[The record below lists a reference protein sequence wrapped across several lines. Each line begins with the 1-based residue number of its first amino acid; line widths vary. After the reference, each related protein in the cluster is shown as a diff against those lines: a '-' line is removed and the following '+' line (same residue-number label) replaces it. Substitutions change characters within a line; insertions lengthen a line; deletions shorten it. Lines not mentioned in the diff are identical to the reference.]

1 MNGLQMTWSI
11 SLTFIL
17 KFFLFDFQMTAL
29 LRFKQA
35 IAKQLSN
42 HTTCSPQKI
51 ISFMRTPKQL
61 KEAHVDIAMPKLNAS
76 LASPHDQ
83 SSLLPWTHE
92 LANKFE
98 TNEYIE
104 QVKAQGT
111 KLTFRFRDS
120 EFIRQVLQQTY
131 QEDTAY
137 GWSHIPKPEEDK
149 KTIVIDYSSP
159 NIAKPFHAGHLR
171 STILGNFVQKIH
183 EAIGY
188 RVVGINYLGDWG
200 KQYGL
205 LAVGFNKYGD
215 KEKLKSD
222 PIHHLYEVYVK
233 INAEA
238 KDDSSIDKLA
248 NDYFK
253 RMEQGDPDTIEQWKQ
268 FRDLSI
274 ESYSDIYK
282 RLNIQFDV
290 YSGESQVNPYLSKV
304 HSLLEQK
311 QLLNPTFDGALA
323 VDLGHEDSDKVVV
336 QRADGTSL
344 YVTRDLASILMRKE
358 KYAFNRGIY
367 VVGSEQANYFQQL
380 FHVTRLMLSDPSID
394 LKHVEFG
401 RIKGMSTRNGTVV
414 FLQDMLDTAK
424 EKILDYMKA
433 DEKKSQIDNLE
444 SIADQLGISAILIQD
459 MKSKRC
465 KDYEFSWDR
474 MTDARGDTGVFLQYA
489 HARSCSI
496 ERNANVQ
503 VTPNCD
509 FSILKEKEAIEL
521 VHSIASFPDIVDSA
535 FNTLE
540 PCTIV
545 NYLFK
550 LSHATS
556 QASSVLR
563 VKGMAPEISKA
574 RMLLF
579 WSARITLRNGLHLL
593 GIQPIHRM

>member
-1 MNGLQMTWSI
+1 
-11 SLTFIL
+11 
-17 KFFLFDFQMTAL
+17 MTAL

-35 IAKQLSN
+35 IAKQLSD
-42 HTTCSPQKI
+42 HTACSPQKI
-51 ISFMRTPKQL
+51 VSFMRTPKQL

-76 LASPHDQ
+76 LASPRDQ
-83 SSLLPWTHE
+83 TSLLPWTHE
-92 LANKFE
+92 LANKASFTYLSKKNFGRKESYFE

-120 EFIRQVLQQTY
+120 EFTRQVLQQTY

-137 GWSHIPKPEEDK
+137 GWSHIPKPKEDK

-200 KQYGL
+200 KQYVVKGL

-238 KDDSSIDKLA
+238 KVDSSIDKLA

-282 RLNIQFDV
+282 RLNIQFDA
-290 YSGESQVNPYLSKV
+290 YSGESQVNPYLPKV
-304 HSLLEQK
+304 HSLLGQK
-311 QLLNPTFDGALA
+311 QLLNPTSDGALA

-358 KYAFNRGIY
+358 KYAFDRGIY
-367 VVGSEQANYFQQL
+367 VVGSEQANYFKQL

-444 SIADQLGISAILIQD
+444 WIADQLGISAILIQD

-503 VTPNCD
+503 VTSDCD

-521 VHSIASFPDIVDSA
+521 VHSIASFPDIVDTA
-535 FNTLE
+535 FSTLE

-556 QASSVLR
+556 QASNALR
-563 VKGMAPEISKA
+563 VKDMTPEISKA